1 MHPAFNNTPMTM
13 LVRKLESLAPLSEE
27 EREAIHRLP
36 TRISTLQA
44 GQNIMHEGDKPS
56 HCCVIIEGW
65 ACRYKI
71 LGEGRRQI
79 LSFHIPGDLPDL
91 HGLHLPVMD
100 HSLGTMTEAAVAFIP
115 REALHAVMLRHPR
128 LGGLLWRETLIDG
141 TIFRVWMVG
150 LGRRTAFGRVA
161 HLLCETYLKLEA
173 AGLAGDRRCHLPIK
187 QVELADALGLSTVH
201 VNRILQEMRGRGLI
215 VLHSHTLVIQDWEE
229 LRRSSEFD
237 PAYLHLEKRAAG

>member
-1 MHPAFNNTPMTM
+1 MSRTFENHAPTA
-13 LVRKLESLAPLSEE
+13 LVRKLEAIAPLSDA
-27 EREAIHRLP
+27 ERAAILGLP
-36 TRISTLQA
+36 ARYRELPA
-44 GQNIMHEGDKPS
+44 GQDIVREGDTPVR
-56 HCCVIIEGW
+56 CCLILEGW

-229 LRRSSEFD
+229 MRRSSEFD